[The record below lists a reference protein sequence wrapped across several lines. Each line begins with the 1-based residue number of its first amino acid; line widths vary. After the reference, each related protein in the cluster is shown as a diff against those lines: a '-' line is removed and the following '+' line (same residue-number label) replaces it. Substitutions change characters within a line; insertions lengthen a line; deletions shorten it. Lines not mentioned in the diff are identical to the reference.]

1 MTTRYSFSTLLLL
14 LILCLSCW
22 LPAQGLRPYNPSNA
36 TNSVLIGLGGTIT
49 VGSVFLDKKVKPMTE
64 AEVMALDRSKIWPI
78 DRFSL
83 RHLSFKT
90 DEFTDKLLLTSFAS
104 PFFLL
109 LDKTGRD
116 NFDDMAMIVFQGAML
131 NSALINLT
139 KVSAQ
144 RTRPYNYNPDAPLD
158 IKLRK
163 SSRYSFYSGHV
174 ATAAY
179 FSMTTAQLY
188 SDLHPN
194 SKARPF
200 VWAAAG
206 IIPAAVAY
214 GRMRAGKHFFT
225 DVLIGFAAGT
235 AIALTVPALH
245 RAGRN
250 R

>member
-1 MTTRYSFSTLLLL
+1 MISRF
-14 LILCLSCW
+14 ILCLCFLLALCFSAA
-22 LPAQGLRPYNPSNA
+22 LPAQGLQPYNPSKA
-36 TNSVLIGLGGTIT
+36 TNGIMIGLGGSITI
-49 VGSVFLDKKVKPMTE
+49 GSMFLDKKVTPMTE
-64 AEVMALDRSKIWPI
+64 LEVKNLDVNKIWPI

-83 RHLSFKT
+83 RHLSFES

-131 NSALINLT
+131 NSALINLSKT
-139 KVSAQ
+139 TA
-144 RTRPYNYNPDAPLD
+144 RRPRPYNYNPDAPLD

-179 FSMTTAQLY
+179 FSFTTAQLY
-188 SDLHPN
+188 NDLHPN
-194 SKARPF
+194 SKARPYIY
-200 VWAAAG
+200 AAAAL
-206 IIPAAVAY
+206 IPATVAY

-245 RAGRN
+245 RAGGE
-250 R
+250 

>member
-1 MTTRYSFSTLLLL
+1 MTTRYLPYLLFVLALCVSFL
-14 LILCLSCW
+14 
-22 LPAQGLRPYNPSNA
+22 LPAQGIRPYNPSNT
-36 TNSVLIGLGGTIT
+36 TNTVMIGLGGSIT
-49 VGSVFLDKKVKPMTE
+49 LGSMFLDRKVKPMTE
-64 AEVMALDRSKIWPI
+64 AEVMALDRTKIWPI

-83 RHLSFKT
+83 RHLSFKS

-109 LDKTGRD
+109 LDKTGRN

-139 KVSAQ
+139 KVTAQ
-144 RTRPYNYNPDAPLD
+144 RARPYNYNPDAPLD

-179 FSMTTAQLY
+179 FSFTTAQLY

-194 SKARPF
+194 SRARPY

-245 RAGRN
+245 RAGRE
-250 R
+250 

>member
-1 MTTRYSFSTLLLL
+1 MFSRFILSLCLLLV
-14 LILCLSCW
+14 LSFTTM
-22 LPAQGLRPYNPSNA
+22 LPAQGLQPYNPSKA
-36 TNSVLIGLGGTIT
+36 TNGIMIGLGGSLTIGT
-49 VGSVFLDKKVKPMTE
+49 MFLDKKVTPMTE
-64 AEVMALDRSKIWPI
+64 LEVKNLNPDKIWPI

-83 RHLSFKT
+83 RHLSFEA

-131 NSALINLT
+131 NAALVNLSKTSARR
-139 KVSAQ
+139 A
-144 RTRPYNYNPDAPLD
+144 RPYNYNPDAPLD

-179 FSMTTAQLY
+179 FSFTTAQLY
-188 SDLHPN
+188 NDLHPN
-194 SKARPF
+194 SKARPYIYAT
-200 VWAAAG
+200 AA

-225 DVLIGFAAGT
+225 DVLVGFAAGT

-245 RAGRN
+245 RSGRE
-250 R
+250 